1 VGGINAEKQKR
12 KQSARPIDRISRI
25 LVIGDSRKPLP
36 GSFGAQSRPKAVAAG
51 KCIRRILKQS

>member
-36 GSFGAQSRPKAVAAG
+36 GSFGAQSRSQAVAAG